1 MVFEMLLVQ
10 EGSPSV
16 LVCIDAGI
24 LGITEQDLNVTLT
37 VNEGSARKIPVTQFY
52 EQL

>member
-1 MVFEMLLVQ
+1 MVQ

-24 LGITEQDLNVTLT
+24 VGNAEQALSVTLT
-37 VNEGSARKIPVTQFY
+37 VTEGSARKIPVTQF
-52 EQL
+52 